1 MAKYILWGRYCD
13 NALEKRQPY
22 RQAHLDGLAQQK
34 DSGIL
39 VTLGPTADNTQV
51 FGIYEA
57 EDEASVRQ
65 LIENDPYWKHGI
77 WTEYEVK
84 AWIQAF

>member
-1 MAKYILWGRYCD
+1 MAKYILWGRYCE

-65 LIENDPYWKHGI
+65 LIENDPYSKHGI

>member
-1 MAKYILWGRYCD
+1 MSKFILWGNYCE

-22 RQAHLDGLAQQK
+22 RKAHLDGLAKQK
-34 DSGIL
+34 ESGVL
-39 VTLGPTADNTQV
+39 VTLGPTEDNTQV

-57 EDEASVRQ
+57 EDEATVRK
-65 LIENDPYWKHGI
+65 LIENDPYWQHGI

>member
-1 MAKYILWGRYCD
+1 MAKYILWGRYCE

-77 WTEYEVK
+77 WTDYEVK

>member
-1 MAKYILWGRYCD
+1 MAKYILWGRYCE

-51 FGIYEA
+51 FGIYDA

-77 WTEYEVK
+77 WTDYEVK

>member
-1 MAKYILWGRYCD
+1 MAKYILWGRYCE

-22 RQAHLDGLAQQK
+22 RQAHLEGLAQQK
-34 DSGIL
+34 DAGIL

-65 LIENDPYWKHGI
+65 LIENDPYWKNGI

>member
-1 MAKYILWGRYCD
+1 MSKFILWGSYCE

-22 RQAHLDGLAQQK
+22 RQAHLDGLAEQK
-34 DSGIL
+34 ESGVL
-39 VTLGPTADNTQV
+39 VTLGPTEDNTQV

-57 EDEASVRQ
+57 EDEATVRK
-65 LIENDPYWKHGI
+65 LIENDPYWQNGI
-77 WTEYEVK
+77 WTEYQVK

>member
-1 MAKYILWGRYCD
+1 MAKYILWGRYCE
-13 NALEKRQPY
+13 NALEKRKPY

-51 FGIYEA
+51 FGIYDA
-57 EDEASVRQ
+57 ENEASVRQ